1 MMSCLWTA
9 MSITENGFFNC
20 RSKKRTKSNTGF
32 HSIEVF
38 ARQIAFGNSKMSSI
52 ETARFDVAYF
62 GDFLAVDTQH
72 CDVAIA
78 LVKIGALVVG
88 TGQDHGD
95 RHIALRRDCESFRPI
110 ADHNAVDDAYGI
122 EFEVDHAHR
131 IDAAVRG
138 AGAAVVGR
146 ERNLAAWRHCD
157 IVGPLPG
164 RQVKLGIV
172 HLVAVDV
179 EQRNLVSVE
188 FGGERALAV
197 W

>member
-1 MMSCLWTA
+1 MMQRLNQSLRGLLSSERT
-9 MSITENGFFNC
+9 
-20 RSKKRTKSNTGF
+20 KRTKSNTGF

-88 TGQDHGD
+88 TGQDHRD
-95 RHIALRRDCESFRPI
+95 RHVALRRDGEPFRPI
-110 ADHNAVDDAYGI
+110 ADHNAVDNADGI

-138 AGAAVVGR
+138 AGATVVRR
-146 ERNLAAWRHCD
+146 EGNLAA
-157 IVGPLPG
+157 
-164 RQVKLGIV
+164 
-172 HLVAVDV
+172 
-179 EQRNLVSVE
+179 
-188 FGGERALAV
+188 
-197 W
+197 